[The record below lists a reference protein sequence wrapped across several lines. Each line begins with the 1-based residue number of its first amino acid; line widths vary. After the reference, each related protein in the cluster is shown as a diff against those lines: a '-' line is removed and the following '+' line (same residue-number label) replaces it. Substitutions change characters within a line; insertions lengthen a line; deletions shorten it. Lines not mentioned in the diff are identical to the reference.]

1 MAEPDDRNVMTEGKQ
16 TMAGRRGPALTPAVA
31 RKVRLARLVL
41 TWERLWPCLWPV
53 VAVIAIFVCL
63 SLFDIWSRLP
73 GWLHTL
79 ALAGFALAV
88 GWTTYRLADRF
99 EPPDRRHAVR
109 RVERASEL
117 EHRPLSALEDSAS
130 AIPRRETG
138 LLWLAYR
145 RRLEATLGRLRVGLP
160 SPGLV
165 RHDPFGF
172 RVVVGLALIV
182 GFVVAGG
189 DWRGRIGRAFSP
201 NLASASVAVILEAWI
216 TPPGYTGAAPVF
228 LTGDGPGPGSDDSGP
243 VIGIPAGS
251 IFAARVHG
259 GRQPPRAVIDGEEI
273 AFEAADGENFAAE
286 IELRRGSRLAVT
298 QGGVEL
304 GSWSVSILRDQPPTA
319 GFASPPAST
328 LRKALKVEFEAD
340 DDYGVAATELRI
352 WLAEKDDD
360 DAAGGAND
368 NEEVTVLTLDLPLPS
383 GAPRHVGETSYHDLT
398 DHPWAGLT
406 VIAEIAA
413 TDATGQTGV
422 SQPTFL
428 RLPERQFTHPVA
440 RELVDIRKSLARDPE
455 NYALARD
462 RIDEVARRP
471 DRFSNDQAVFLG
483 LRTAFWRLAGAP
495 DDAAIEEVISL
506 LWDIALR
513 IEEGEMLLAERDLRR
528 ALEELEAA
536 LDAGAPAPEIER
548 LTDQVQNALNKYLRA
563 LAEKARDQNLEQ
575 AGRPDARGQVLGSD
589 TFRDMLDQL
598 RSLNQLG
605 ARDAARDLLSD
616 MRNILENL
624 RVGPLPPQNGQ
635 ARAMT
640 EALNDIDRLMRDQ
653 GELIDQT
660 EDIAIS
666 RGGGLPEA
674 DALSRSRA
682 LAGRQ
687 EKLRQALGKALK
699 GLGPEGANP
708 PGAAA
713 EADRAMGDAR
723 EALGQGNLGTAL
735 QAESEALDALRKS
748 AGQLA
753 RALAEAASR
762 QAGGIGGSAID
773 PLGRPLN
780 GGANTDQSGMVS
792 REREIMRAR
801 EILEE
806 LRKRANQ
813 WRRPRAERDYIERLL
828 KRF

>member
-1 MAEPDDRNVMTEGKQ
+1 MTEGKQ
-16 TMAGRRGPALTPAVA
+16 TIAGRPGPPDRPTTDAALTPAVE

-63 SLFDIWSRLP
+63 SLFDIWSQLP

-79 ALAGFALAV
+79 VLAGFAFAV
-88 GWTTYRLADRF
+88 GWAAYRLAERF
-99 EPPDRRHAVR
+99 APPDRRHAVR
-109 RVERASEL
+109 RVEQASEL

-130 AIPRRETG
+130 AVPRPETG

-172 RVVVGLALIV
+172 RIVIGLALIV

-189 DWRGRIGRAFSP
+189 DWQGRIGRAFAP
-201 NLASASVAVILEAWI
+201 NFASASVAIILEAWI

-228 LTGDGPGPGSDDSGP
+228 LTANGPVPGSDDSGS
-243 VIGIPAGS
+243 VIEIPAGS

-259 GRQPPRAVIDGEEI
+259 GSQPPRAVIDAEEI
-273 AFEAADGENFAAE
+273 AFEVADGENFVAD

-304 GSWSVSILRDQPPTA
+304 GSWTVSILRDQPPTA
-319 GFASPPAST
+319 GFASPPIST
-328 LRKALKVEFEAD
+328 LRKALRVEFEAD
-340 DDYGVAATELRI
+340 DDYGVTAAELRL
-352 WLAEKDDD
+352 WLADKDD
-360 DAAGGAND
+360 DAAPSADD
-368 NEEVTVLTLDLPLPS
+368 NEEVTVVTRKLPLPS
-383 GAPRHVGETSYHDLT
+383 GAPRHVGETGYYDLT

-413 TDATGQTGV
+413 TDASGQTGV

-428 RLPERQFTHPVA
+428 RLPERHFTHPVA
-440 RELVDIRKSLARDPE
+440 RELVAIRKSLARDPE
-455 NYALARD
+455 NYAQARD
-462 RIDEVARRP
+462 RIDEVAQRP
-471 DRFSNDQAVFLG
+471 NRFNNDEAVFLG
-483 LRTAFWRLAGAP
+483 LRTAFWRLTEVP
-495 DDAAIEEVISL
+495 DAEAIAEVISL

-513 IEEGEMLLAERDLRR
+513 IEEGDMLLAERDLRR

-536 LDAGAPAPEIER
+536 LDAGAPAREIAR
-548 LTDQVQNALNKYLRA
+548 LTDQVQDALNNYLRA
-563 LAEKARDQNLEQ
+563 LAAKARDQNLQ
-575 AGRPDARGQVLGSD
+575 RADRPDARGQTLGAD

-624 RVGPLPPQNGQ
+624 RVGPSRAQSGQ

-640 EALNDIDRLMRDQ
+640 EALNNIDQLMRDQ
-653 GELIDQT
+653 EELIDQT

-674 DALSRSRA
+674 DARSRSRA
-682 LAGRQ
+682 MAGRQ
-687 EKLRQALGKALK
+687 EALRQALSEALA
-699 GLGPEGANP
+699 GLGREGANP

-723 EALGQGNLGTAL
+723 EALEQGNLGTAL
-735 QAESEALDALRKS
+735 QAESEALDALQKS

-753 RALAEAASR
+753 RALAEATSG

-773 PLGRPLN
+773 PLGRSLN
-780 GGANTDQSGMVS
+780 GGANPDQTGMVS

-806 LRKRANQ
+806 LQKRANQ

>member
-1 MAEPDDRNVMTEGKQ
+1 MARRHEPHDRPT
-16 TMAGRRGPALTPAVA
+16 TDPALTPAVE

-63 SLFDIWSRLP
+63 SLFEIWRQLP

-79 ALAGFALAV
+79 ALAGFAFAV
-88 GWTTYRLADRF
+88 GWTAYRLAGRF
-99 EPPDRRHAVR
+99 EPPVRRHAVR

-172 RVVVGLALIV
+172 RVVIGLALIV

-201 NLASASVAVILEAWI
+201 NFASASVAVTLEAWI
-216 TPPGYTGAAPVF
+216 TPPSYTGAAPVF
-228 LTGDGPGPGSDDSGP
+228 LTGDGPGPGLDNSDS
-243 VIGIPAGS
+243 VIKIPAGS

-259 GRQPPRAVIDGEEI
+259 GRQLPRAIIDAEEI

-319 GFASPPAST
+319 AFASPPTST
-328 LRKALKVEFEAD
+328 LRKALRVEFEAD
-340 DDYGVAATELRI
+340 DDYGVAATELRL
-352 WLAEKDDD
+352 WLADKDD
-360 DAAGGAND
+360 DAAGGADD
-368 NEEVTVLTLDLPLPS
+368 NEEVTALTLNLPTPS
-383 GAPRHVGETSYHDLT
+383 GAPRHVGEIVYHDLT

-428 RLPERQFTHPVA
+428 RLPERQFTDPVA
-440 RELVDIRKSLARDPE
+440 RELVAIRKSLARDPE
-455 NYALARD
+455 NYAQARE

-471 DRFSNDQAVFLG
+471 NRFNNDQAVFLG
-483 LRTAFWRLAGAP
+483 LRTAFWRLTGAP
-495 DDAAIEEVISL
+495 DDEAIEEVISL

-513 IEEGEMLLAERDLRR
+513 IEEGDMLLAERDLRR

-536 LDAGAPAPEIER
+536 LDAGASAPEIER
-548 LTDQVQNALNKYLRA
+548 LTDQVQDALNKYLRA
-563 LAEKARDQNLEQ
+563 LAEKSRDQNLEQ

-589 TFRDMLDQL
+589 TFRNMLDQL

-624 RVGPLPPQNGQ
+624 RVGPSRAQSGQ

-640 EALNDIDRLMRDQ
+640 EALNDIDQLMRDQ

-666 RGGGLPEA
+666 RGGGLPKA
-674 DALSRSRA
+674 DGQSRSRA

-687 EKLRQALGKALK
+687 EALRQALGEALA
-699 GLGPEGANP
+699 GLGQEGANP
-708 PGAAA
+708 PGAAE
-713 EADRAMGDAR
+713 EADLAMGDAR
-723 EALGQGNLGTAL
+723 EALEQGNLGTAL
-735 QAESEALDALRKS
+735 QAESEALDALQKS

-753 RALAEAASR
+753 QALAEATSG
-762 QAGGIGGSAID
+762 QAGGLGGSAID
-773 PLGRPLN
+773 PLGRSLN
-780 GGANTDQSGMVS
+780 GGADPDQTGMVS
-792 REREIMRAR
+792 RKREIMRAR

-806 LRKRANQ
+806 LQKRANQ
-813 WRRPRAERDYIERLL
+813 WRRPRADRDYIERLL